1 MKSKKNPFSGVIGGI
16 VLLVLGTGLL
26 WWNEGN
32 NVKNIKTLK
41 EVSKNVVDISSSKV
55 NSNYEGKLVATSGD
69 LITEGEPLLD
79 STFSISVS
87 TPKLVRTVEMYQWKE
102 DESTDDDNHTTYS
115 YKKVWEEDVINSNT
129 FARGGHDNPN
139 SMEYKTTDFEAES
152 VKIGAYNLSIDQIR
166 RLSANE
172 YLKIESNNYPEG
184 YHVDGNY
191 LTNSANLDNPSIGD
205 IRISWKYNN
214 WQKVSVLAV
223 VSGNSFTD
231 YISNVGKHVNRV
243 EKGTLKSSDFT
254 TKINDEN
261 NMMKWIF
268 RALGAFIIFLGYS
281 SILSILTTLTR
292 FIPILGGIVGA
303 VLGLLAL
310 LIGIVHSLIVIAI
323 AWIRFR
329 PILGIALLVIAVGL
343 VILINMIISKNKK
356 KNQENDIPQINE
368 QEINQ

>member
-1 MKSKKNPFSGVIGGI
+1 
-16 VLLVLGTGLL
+16 
-26 WWNEGN
+26 
-32 NVKNIKTLK
+32 
-41 EVSKNVVDISSSKV
+41 
-55 NSNYEGKLVATSGD
+55 
-69 LITEGEPLLD
+69 
-79 STFSISVS
+79 
-87 TPKLVRTVEMYQWKE
+87 MYQWKE

-281 SILSILTTLTR
+281 SILTTLTR